1 MNGTGSRGFDT
12 ASIVAKL
19 KIGLVSTSSRD
30 DDSVPAE
37 ASTAF
42 KGEKARK
49 SHETAG
55 KKLLHADVTQAIID
69 VFFVVYNKLGYG
81 FLENVYVGALIL
93 ELRRRGHSVARE
105 VLVPVFYDGVVVAR
119 YRMDLI
125 VDDCVVVE
133 VKSTEVLNP
142 NDQRQVLNYLRATPL
157 EVGLLLHFG
166 PRPKVHRVA
175 APNESDAQ

>member
-1 MNGTGSRGFDT
+1 MP
-12 ASIVAKL
+12 
-19 KIGLVSTSSRD
+19 STRD
-30 DDSVPAE
+30 DNSVPGT
-37 ASTAF
+37 ASTALKNEEAG
-42 KGEKARK
+42 KGQETARK
-49 SHETAG
+49 R
-55 KKLLHADVTQAIID
+55 LLYADVTQAIID
-69 VFFVVYNKLGYG
+69 AFFTVYNKLGFG

-105 VLVPVFYDGVVVAR
+105 VLVPVSYDGVIVAR

-125 VDDCVVVE
+125 VDDCVVVK

-142 NDQRQVLNYLRATPL
+142 NDQRQLLNYLRATPL

-175 APNESDAQ
+175 APNDSDA

>member
-1 MNGTGSRGFDT
+1 MIWCRRIGAGSQ
-12 ASIVAKL
+12 
-19 KIGLVSTSSRD
+19 IGLVSTSSPD
-30 DDSVPAE
+30 DDSVATP

-42 KGEKARK
+42 NDERAGKGR
-49 SHETAG
+49 ETAR
-55 KKLLHADVTQAIID
+55 KKLLYADVTQAIID
-69 VFFVVYNKLGYG
+69 AFFFVYNKLGYG

-142 NDQRQVLNYLRATPL
+142 HDQRQLLNYLRATPL

>member
-1 MNGTGSRGFDT
+1 MRPP
-12 ASIVAKL
+12 
-19 KIGLVSTSSRD
+19 SRD
-30 DDSVPAE
+30 NDSVPGT

-42 KGEKARK
+42 NNEKAGK
-49 SHETAG
+49 DQETAR
-55 KKLLHADVTQAIID
+55 KQLLHADITQAIID
-69 VFFVVYNKLGYG
+69 AFFAVYNKLGYG
-81 FLENVYVGALIL
+81 FLENVYCGALIT

-119 YRMDLI
+119 YRMDLV

-142 NDQRQVLNYLRATPL
+142 NDRRQLLNYLRARPL

-166 PRPKVHRVA
+166 PRPKVYRVA
-175 APNESDAQ
+175 APSNCDAE

>member
-1 MNGTGSRGFDT
+1 MRPP
-12 ASIVAKL
+12 
-19 KIGLVSTSSRD
+19 SRD
-30 DDSVPAE
+30 DDSVPRT

-42 KGEKARK
+42 NDERAGKGQGKAR
-49 SHETAG
+49 
-55 KKLLHADVTQAIID
+55 KKLLHAEVTQAIID
-69 VFFVVYNKLGYG
+69 AFFAVYNKLGFG
-81 FLENVYVGALIL
+81 FLENVYCGALIL

-119 YRMDLI
+119 YRMDLV

-142 NDQRQVLNYLRATPL
+142 NDQRQLLNYLRATPL

-166 PRPKVHRVA
+166 PRPKFYRVA
-175 APNESDAQ
+175 TPGDTDAQ

>member
-1 MNGTGSRGFDT
+1 MRR
-12 ASIVAKL
+12 
-19 KIGLVSTSSRD
+19 SSSD
-30 DDSVPAE
+30 DDSVRRT

-42 KGEKARK
+42 NGEEAGKGQ
-49 SHETAG
+49 ETAR

-69 VFFVVYNKLGYG
+69 AFFAVYNKLGFG

-125 VDDCVVVE
+125 VDECLVVE
-133 VKSTEVLNP
+133 VKSTELLNP
-142 NDQRQVLNYLRATPL
+142 NDQRQLLNYLRATPL

-166 PRPKVHRVA
+166 PRPKVYRVA
-175 APNESDAQ
+175 APNESEAQ

>member
-1 MNGTGSRGFDT
+1 MP
-12 ASIVAKL
+12 
-19 KIGLVSTSSRD
+19 TSSSD
-30 DDSVPAE
+30 DDSVPRT

-42 KGEKARK
+42 NDEEAGKGQERAR
-49 SHETAG
+49 
-55 KKLLHADVTQAIID
+55 KKLLYADLTQAIID
-69 VFFVVYNKLGYG
+69 AFFVVYNKLGFG
-81 FLENVYVGALIL
+81 FLENVYVGALVL

-142 NDQRQVLNYLRATPL
+142 NDQRQLLNYLRATPL

-175 APNESDAQ
+175 APNESAPQ